1 MWPYWLIICTVCS
14 VAVSTMLLKHQLIFY
29 LLQEVVFL
37 SFFFFLGGGSAA
49 LPCLSFKH
57 HFFEVRPPLLS
68 VSHSPFF
75 LCVVANSSCLEY
87 DVHSEEEEEEM
98 HSSDEEDNSST
109 CSKEHLD
116 EADRQVLQ
124 FNRSLE
130 GVVTLKLRCLRW
142 WLIIS
147 VLLKAGDSAGKSW
160 IPVYGAGLFLWT
172 SVCGHPRR
180 NSLLCFL
187 NESSDLLA

>member
-14 VAVSTMLLKHQLIFY
+14 VVVSTMLLKHQLIFY

-37 SFFFFLGGGSAA
+37 SFGGGVCSPALVVFQTPFFWRKAAFCLCLTVPFFFVLWQTAA
-49 LPCLSFKH
+49 AWSTMSIPRKRRRRCTAQMKKTTAPPAAKSTWT
-57 HFFEVRPPLLS
+57 RPTDR
-68 VSHSPFF
+68 
-75 LCVVANSSCLEY
+75 CCSSIC
-87 DVHSEEEEEEM
+87 D
-98 HSSDEEDNSST
+98 
-109 CSKEHLD
+109 
-116 EADRQVLQ
+116 
-124 FNRSLE
+124 
-130 GVVTLKLRCLRW
+130 GIVTLKLKCLRW

-160 IPVYGAGLFLWT
+160 IPVYGAGPFLWT